1 MRDSREPTGEDRV
14 HGGAGDDDDDD
25 DEGFNDEK
33 REERRGFFFS
43 DRKMV
48 ILIQTRIKIT
58 TTTSER
64 QISPYQSNL
73 NVSLRDRDVITKIR
87 VHVRIHGQLQTSLPS
102 PPS

>member
-1 MRDSREPTGEDRV
+1 MMMMMMKVLVTKR
-14 HGGAGDDDDDD
+14 
-25 DEGFNDEK
+25 EK
-33 REERRGFFFS
+33 REEVFFFS

>member
-1 MRDSREPTGEDRV
+1 MTKRQQ
-14 HGGAGDDDDDD
+14 
-25 DEGFNDEK
+25 
-33 REERRGFFFS
+33 REEEVFFFRS
-43 DRKMV
+43 QNNV
-48 ILIQTRIKIT
+48 ILIQTRIKI